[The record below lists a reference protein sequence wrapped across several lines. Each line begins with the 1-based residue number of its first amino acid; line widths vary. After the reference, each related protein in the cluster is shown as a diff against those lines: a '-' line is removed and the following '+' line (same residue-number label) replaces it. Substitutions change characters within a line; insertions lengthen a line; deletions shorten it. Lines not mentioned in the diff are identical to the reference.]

1 MVKRPEIRRVIRLK
15 LVLTIAVSVLVWA
28 LWGAVAGISS
38 ALGGGIS
45 LVGALIYARIAY
57 PGGWGSPQAMLSRHY
72 AAEMAKFGW
81 TITGFAL
88 VIVTIPVHGLGL
100 LLGYI
105 AATAAYWLGLFVK
118 LEKN

>member
-1 MVKRPEIRRVIRLK
+1 MVKRQEIRRVVRLK
-15 LVLTIAVSVLVWA
+15 LVLTVAVSALVFV
-28 LWGAVAGISS
+28 LWGGKAGISS
-38 ALGGGIS
+38 VLGGGIS
-45 LVGALIYARIAY
+45 LVGALLYARIAY
-57 PGGWGSPQAMLSRHY
+57 PGGWVAPNAMLSRHY

-88 VIVTIPVHGLGL
+88 VIVLIPVHGLGL

-105 AATAAYWLGLFVK
+105 GATAAYWLSLFVK

>member
-15 LVLTIAVSVLVWA
+15 LVLTIAVSVLA
-28 LWGAVAGISS
+28 YLLWGASAGFSS
-38 ALGGGIS
+38 LLGGTIS
-45 LVGALIYARIAY
+45 LAGALIYARIAY
-57 PGGWGSPQAMLSRHY
+57 RGGWQAPTAMLSRHY

-88 VIVTIPVHGLGL
+88 VILLIPVHGLGL

>member
-1 MVKRPEIRRVIRLK
+1 MVRQHEIRRVLRLK
-15 LVLTIAVSVLVWA
+15 VGLIVIVTALCAVTM
-28 LWGAVAGISS
+28 GAQAGFSS

-45 LVGALIYARIAY
+45 LIGALLYARIAY
-57 PGGWGSPQAMLSRHY
+57 PPGWVKPQQMLSRHY

-88 VIVTIPVHGLGL
+88 VIWLIPVHGLGL

-105 AATAAYWLGLFVK
+105 GAAAAYWLSLFVK